1 MGTRK
6 VPELIKI
13 ILEDVYEQV
22 WLDASYFL
30 CQVRADCGWAGRS
43 ILSPDRCSVALCAC
57 VVLSDNRA
65 LPSIQ
70 SPLRGRFRL
79 ISTPLRSRSA
89 GCGTRSTQAYM
100 GNSSGG
106 PWQPTACWQSCI

>member
-22 WLDASYFL
+22 WLDASYSL
-30 CQVRADCGWAGRS
+30 CQVRADCGWAGWS
-43 ILSPDRCSVALCAC
+43 ILSPDRYSIAFCAC

-65 LPSIQ
+65 LPTIQ

-79 ISTPLRSRSA
+79 ISTPLRSWSA
-89 GCGTRSTQAYM
+89 GCGTQPGKAYM
-100 GNSSGG
+100 G
-106 PWQPTACWQSCI
+106 